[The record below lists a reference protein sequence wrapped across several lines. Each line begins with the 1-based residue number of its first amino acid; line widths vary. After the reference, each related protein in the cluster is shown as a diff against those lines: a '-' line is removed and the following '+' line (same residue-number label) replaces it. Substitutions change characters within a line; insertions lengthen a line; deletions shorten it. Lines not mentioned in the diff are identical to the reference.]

1 MYKALNVGRCKKAG
15 CIALTG
21 ESDSGKTFLLRPLG
35 IIYRAFKPPDPEKA
49 GNYPMMTLPGKEVI
63 TFNDFNY
70 EWDGKFL
77 GN

>member
-1 MYKALNVGRCKKAG
+1 MHSAEG
-15 CIALTG
+15 
-21 ESDSGKTFLLRPLG
+21 G
-35 IIYRAFKPPDPEKA
+35 IIYRAFKPPDPENA